1 MWISQGQLS
10 AELYNTALKLALRLE
25 PCRYTWITS
34 IFDVANRSGL
44 RTCTPNI
51 SSGLILVFVQGESL
65 GAETP
70 LPGFRCESRAELD
83 RLAVLLG
90 EPVVDDGDYRSL
102 ASAEP
107 EGNWLEVYWECS

>member
-1 MWISQGQLS
+1 MSLHLDHLNIRCRKPEWLADLY
-10 AELYNTALKLALRLE
+10 AEHLALTVKDRM
-25 PCRYTWITS
+25 I
-34 IFDVANRSGL
+34 
-44 RTCTPNI
+44 I

-83 RLAVLLG
+83 RLAVLLD
-90 EPVVDDGDYRSL
+90 EPVVDEGDYRSL

-107 EGNWLEVYWECS
+107 EGNRFEVYWEGS